1 MTGDREQTG
10 KVSHVTLSKAELC
23 NNGPY
28 LSWNSTK
35 TLIFAPMH
43 RLKKHL
49 ADLGDDLLS
58 PTSDVGSSDK

>member
-1 MTGDREQTG
+1 MGLGLKSPHKTCLGDSGRILF
-10 KVSHVTLSKAELC
+10 SPS
-23 NNGPY
+23 